1 MTDSEGSALTIGAE
15 SFNLFLG
22 RYYSVYLYVRSDP
35 EVVVPDY
42 LRTPEWL
49 AGEGHVVLEY
59 GLDMPVP
66 VDDLV
71 VDARGVAA
79 TLSFSRVPCHTF
91 VPWGAVV
98 LGRGSGVRSATPTKP
113 KLKLVP

>member
-1 MTDSEGSALTIGAE
+1 MTDSEGSTMTISAE

-22 RYYSVYLYVRSDP
+22 RYYSVFLYVRCDP

-49 AGEGHVVLEY
+49 AGEEHVVLEY
-59 GLDMPVP
+59 GLDMSVP

-71 VDARGVAA
+71 VDARRGRGHAELLA
-79 TLSFSRVPCHTF
+79 
-91 VPWGAVV
+91 GAVPHLRA
-98 LGRGSGVRSATPTKP
+98 LGSRGGS
-113 KLKLVP
+113 